1 MVLNGTYDFGYIF
14 PVENTSKNK
23 LSNVEIYDYNGTLL
37 KSLYLKK
44 NEVFRLPP
52 PPAHS
57 GLVFEEW
64 VSQTPITDNT
74 VVMQDK
80 NITVVP
86 VYHTQSGASEIDIE
100 LNEITGLSFSMQNIS
115 EISKIDWGDGYVN
128 KELSHTY
135 AMAGTYTIKL
145 YDIGTFGTSVFCQD
159 SENTLSA
166 YPVTAIRFS
175 KTVTKI
181 STSAF
186 SYCNSLKYAVIPN
199 SITYIGASSFER
211 NNSLKFFALPSSVK
225 SLPATLFRQ
234 CIALNKIV
242 ISSSVTSIGAGA
254 LKNCTNLQSVSF
266 PDEISAIPDSIFIS
280 NCNLLNVSLPST
292 CTTIGIGAFSG
303 CTLIERIIFPKSIS
317 KIEASAFYGCIN
329 CLTYDF
335 SSLDFVPTLEATN
348 AFDGI
353 SPLAKILVPHSLYS
367 EWINATNWTV
377 FSDNIIE
384 V

>member
-14 PVENTSKNK
+14 PVENTSKNN
-23 LSNVEIYDYNGTLL
+23 LSNVEIYDYDGTLL
-37 KSLYLKK
+37 KSLYLKN
-44 NEVFRLPP
+44 NEVFRLPS

-64 VSQTPITDNT
+64 VSSAPITDNT
-74 VVMQDK
+74 VVMRDK
-80 NITVVP
+80 NITVAP

-135 AMAGTYTIKL
+135 AMTGTYTIKL

-159 SENTLSA
+159 SENTLNA
-166 YPVTAIRFS
+166 NPVTAIRLS

-199 SITYIGASSFER
+199 SVTYIGASSFER

-234 CIALNKIV
+234 CIALNKI
-242 ISSSVTSIGAGA
+242 IIPSSVTSIGAGA

-266 PDEISAIPDSIFIS
+266 PDEISAVPDSIFIS

-303 CTLIERIIFPKSIS
+303 CTLIERINFPKSIS

-329 CLTYDF
+329 SLTYDF

-377 FSDNIIE
+377 FSDSIIG